1 MKTEVRK
8 FIDKNK
14 LTFEE
19 GSRNS
24 TMVTLIGFSQHL
36 DWAKSDLETELE
48 EEINE
53 DPFLQD
59 ELDRL
64 WGYCSTNNYKSYWS
78 KPEAKKAWKF

>member
-24 TMVTLIGFSQHL
+24 TMVTLIGFSQYL

-64 WGYCSTNNYKSYWS
+64 WGYCESNDYANWWTSS
-78 KPEAKKAWKF
+78 EAKKQWKF

>member
-19 GSRNS
+19 GLRNS
-24 TMVTLIGFSQHL
+24 TMVTLIGFSQHIGWL
-36 DWAKSDLETELE
+36 KPDLETELE

-53 DPFLQD
+53 DPFIQE

-64 WGYCSTNNYKSYWS
+64 WGYCFDNNYKKWWTSS
-78 KPEAKKAWKF
+78 EAKKQWKF

>member
-24 TMVTLIGFSQHL
+24 TIVTLIGFSQHIGWL
-36 DWAKSDLETELE
+36 KPDLETELE

-53 DPFLQD
+53 DPFIKE

-64 WGYCSTNNYKSYWS
+64 WVYCFENSYKNYWL